1 MAEKKKAKT
10 VKTNSKPKSSSS
22 SKSDGIKTGDKV
34 SIEYTGT
41 YDNGEVFDSNVHGDH
56 SHPLEFVVGRGMVIP
71 GFDKAVIGMKNGEEK
86 KFRIPAAEAYG
97 ERDENLV
104 KTMPKPEEFPPQA
117 KQGMLIGV
125 GPSQDQQ
132 MPALIVK
139 LTDSEVT
146 LDLNHPL
153 AGKALNFK
161 IKILEIFKQTNTS
174 K

>member
-104 KTMPKPEEFPPQA
+104 KTMPKPEEFP
-117 KQGMLIGV
+117 L
-125 GPSQDQQ
+125 
-132 MPALIVK
+132 K
-139 LTDSEVT
+139 LNKEC
-146 LDLNHPL
+146 
-153 AGKALNFK
+153 
-161 IKILEIFKQTNTS
+161 
-174 K
+174 